1 MSIFLNEEHCP
12 KCGNDKMPFD
22 VHCDNC
28 YEFSVEVKT
37 GKKLKMTE
45 ILCTLGY
52 KYKELL
58 EKGDGSV
65 WLKDKFML
73 IIEAPR
79 RDEKAIKQILKEE
92 T

>member
-1 MSIFLNEEHCP
+1 MRIFLNEDPCP

-22 VHCDNC
+22 VHCDDC

-37 GKKLKMTE
+37 GNKLKMTE
-45 ILCTLGY
+45 ILYTLGY
-52 KYKELL
+52 KYKEFLQ
-58 EKGDGSV
+58 KGDGSV

-73 IIEAPR
+73 MIEAPM
-79 RDEKAIKQILKEE
+79 RDRKAIEQILREE